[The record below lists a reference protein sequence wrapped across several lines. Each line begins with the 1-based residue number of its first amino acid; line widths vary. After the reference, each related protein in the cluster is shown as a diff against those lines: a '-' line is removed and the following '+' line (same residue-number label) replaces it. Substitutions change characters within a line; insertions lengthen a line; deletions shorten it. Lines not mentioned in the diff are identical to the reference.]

1 MKSDFEYKNF
11 EEWGYEQ
18 AGEDPLVPSTAS
30 VVKLEKPLLAMI
42 CATLKPALAN
52 GVVFEVTEL
61 EFSRAEPPTAGST
74 RGTTPLR
81 AAVVGKVGSSQM
93 LGTLTTKG
101 LKFCSAA
108 TRPLAA
114 EMTWGSVPSSETI
127 KSAWVS

>member
-1 MKSDFEYKNF
+1 
-11 EEWGYEQ
+11 
-18 AGEDPLVPSTAS
+18 

-81 AAVVGKVGSSQM
+81 AAVVGSSQM